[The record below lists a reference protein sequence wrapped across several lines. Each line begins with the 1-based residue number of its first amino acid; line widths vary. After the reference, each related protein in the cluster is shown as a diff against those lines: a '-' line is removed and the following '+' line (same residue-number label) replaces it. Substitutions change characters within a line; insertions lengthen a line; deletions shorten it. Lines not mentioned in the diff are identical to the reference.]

1 MDPTKSKSA
10 SLAKPATRKGRKPA
24 GIEVSEVLGVA
35 TSLLADKSNPANPS
49 NCVEA
54 SPSQFCVLAP
64 AISDEPRDA
73 GWAPR
78 RGPQPVS
85 SGEAIRRG
93 THLRLRVA
101 GSPGDLLNG
110 YDLETAKRWE
120 AQATA
125 DLPDPIHSIGGE
137 LVPADTDRHSGS
149 MRNTVADPSYI
160 TADASRSRVD
170 LAFEAGV
177 LETGL
182 DAAETIEAR
191 NSLEKMMAHQMAAQH
206 SSIMRLSAQLNR
218 CIERMEAGQHHDE
231 TRERANVQGTRLA
244 GAIARM
250 SGSYQ
255 SGMTT
260 MQRLRSGGTQRVIV
274 QHVTVSE
281 GGQAV
286 VAGQVETGSP
296 APRGRSRRREGSASK

>member
-1 MDPTKSKSA
+1 MSQPKAIRNAAPVVPLT
-10 SLAKPATRKGRKPA
+10 A
-24 GIEVSEVLGVA
+24 GEFTPQNQICVSPEA
-35 TSLLADKSNPANPS
+35 EPS
-49 NCVEA
+49 PPD
-54 SPSQFCVLAP
+54 S
-64 AISDEPRDA
+64 

-78 RGPQPVS
+78 RGPQPLS
-85 SGEAIRRG
+85 SGEGIRRA
-93 THLRLRVA
+93 THLRAKVA
-101 GSPGDLLNG
+101 ASPDDLLNPC
-110 YDLETAKRWE
+110 DLETAKRWE
-120 AQATA
+120 SRAFAN
-125 DLPDPIHSIGGE
+125 LPDTIQSIGGE
-137 LVPADTDRHSGS
+137 LVPSEADHRHGNS

-160 TADASRSRVD
+160 TADASKSRLD
-170 LAFEAGV
+170 LAFDAGV

-191 NSLEKMMAHQMAAQH
+191 NSLEKMMAHQMAAMH
-206 SSIMRLSAQLNR
+206 SSTMKLAAQLTR
-218 CIERMEAGQHHDE
+218 CIERMDREHHPDL
-231 TRERANVQGTRLA
+231 RERANIQGTRLA

-286 VAGQVETGSP
+286 VAGQLETGGP
-296 APRGRSRRREGSASK
+296 APRGRSRRRGGRTSK

>member
-1 MDPTKSKSA
+1 MVPLT
-10 SLAKPATRKGRKPA
+10 A
-24 GIEVSEVLGVA
+24 GEFTPQNQICVSPEA
-35 TSLLADKSNPANPS
+35 EPS
-49 NCVEA
+49 PPD
-54 SPSQFCVLAP
+54 S
-64 AISDEPRDA
+64 

-78 RGPQPVS
+78 RGPQPLS
-85 SGEAIRRG
+85 SGEAIRRA
-93 THLRLRVA
+93 THLRAKVA
-101 GSPGDLLNG
+101 ASPDDLLNPC
-110 YDLETAKRWE
+110 DLETAKRWE
-120 AQATA
+120 GRAFA
-125 DLPDPIHSIGGE
+125 DLLDPIQSIGGE
-137 LVPADTDRHSGS
+137 LVPAEPDHRHGGS

-160 TADASRSRVD
+160 TADASKSRLD
-170 LAFEAGV
+170 LAFDAGV

-191 NSLEKMMAHQMAAQH
+191 NSLEKMMAHQMAAMH
-206 SSIMRLSAQLNR
+206 SSTMKLAAQLNR
-218 CIERMEAGQHHDE
+218 CIERMDREHHPDL
-231 TRERANVQGTRLA
+231 RERANVQGTRLA

-286 VAGQVETGSP
+286 VAGQVETAHP
-296 APRGRSRRREGSASK
+296 APGGRSRRRRGSASK

>member
-1 MDPTKSKSA
+1 MTCKKGETVSHLAVGVSIAPTQICA
-10 SLAKPATRKGRKPA
+10 VPEA
-24 GIEVSEVLGVA
+24 E
-35 TSLLADKSNPANPS
+35 PS
-49 NCVEA
+49 
-54 SPSQFCVLAP
+54 PQ
-64 AISDEPRDA
+64 DG

-78 RGPQPVS
+78 RGPQPLN
-85 SGEAIRRG
+85 SGEAIRRA
-93 THLRLRVA
+93 THLRAKVA
-101 GSPGDLLNG
+101 ASPSDLLNPR
-110 YDLETAKRWE
+110 DLETASRWE
-120 AQATA
+120 GRAFA

-137 LVPADTDRHSGS
+137 LVPADTDHRHGGS

-160 TADASRSRVD
+160 TADASKSRLD
-170 LAFEAGV
+170 LAFGAGV

-191 NSLEKMMAHQMAAQH
+191 NSLEKMMAHQMAAMH
-206 SSIMRLSAQLNR
+206 SSTMKLSAQLHR
-218 CIERMEAGQHHDE
+218 CIERMELEHNPDL
-231 TRERANVQGTRLA
+231 RERANVQGTRLA

-255 SGMTT
+255 SGLTT

-286 VAGQVETGSP
+286 VAGQVETGGP
-296 APRGRSRRREGSASK
+296 APGGRPRRRGGSASK

>member
-1 MDPTKSKSA
+1 VT
-10 SLAKPATRKGRKPA
+10 
-24 GIEVSEVLGVA
+24 VA
-35 TSLLADKSNPANPS
+35 A
-49 NCVEA
+49 
-54 SPSQFCVLAP
+54 
-64 AISDEPRDA
+64 
-73 GWAPR
+73 
-78 RGPQPVS
+78 
-85 SGEAIRRG
+85 
-93 THLRLRVA
+93 
-101 GSPGDLLNG
+101 SPGDLLNG
-110 YDLETAKRWE
+110 YDLEMANRWE

-149 MRNTVADPSYI
+149 IPNTVADPSYI
-160 TADASRSRVD
+160 TADASKSRLD
-170 LAFEAGV
+170 LAFDAGV

-206 SSIMRLSAQLNR
+206 SSIMKLSAQLNR
-218 CIERMEAGQHHDE
+218 CIERMEAGRHHDE
-231 TRERANVQGTRLA
+231 ARERANVQGTRLA

-250 SGSYQ
+250 SGAYQ

-274 QHVTVSE
+274 QHVTVTE

-286 VAGQVETGSP
+286 VAGQVETGGR
-296 APRGRSRRREGSASK
+296 APGGRSRRRRGSAPK

>member
-1 MDPTKSKSA
+1 VNHEARPSA
-10 SLAKPATRKGRKPA
+10 SEFFNSLLEMSKTE
-24 GIEVSEVLGVA
+24 ICVA
-35 TSLLADKSNPANPS
+35 TPG
-49 NCVEA
+49 
-54 SPSQFCVLAP
+54 SQ
-64 AISDEPRDA
+64 DEPTGG

-78 RGPQPVS
+78 RGPQPLS
-85 SGEAIRRG
+85 SGEAIRRA
-93 THLRLRVA
+93 THLRAKVA
-101 GSPGDLLNG
+101 ASPGDLLNPC
-110 YDLETAKRWE
+110 DLETASRWE
-120 AQATA
+120 GRAFA
-125 DLPDPIHSIGGE
+125 DLPDPIQSIGGE
-137 LVPADTDRHSGS
+137 LVPAETDHRHGGS

-160 TADASRSRVD
+160 TADASKSRLD
-170 LAFEAGV
+170 LAFDAGV

-206 SSIMRLSAQLNR
+206 SSIMKLSAQLNR
-218 CIERMEAGQHHDE
+218 CIERMEAGRHNDE
-231 TRERANVQGTRLA
+231 ARERANIQGTRLA

-286 VAGQVETGSP
+286 VAGQLETGGP
-296 APRGRSRRREGSASK
+296 APGGRSRRRGGSVAK